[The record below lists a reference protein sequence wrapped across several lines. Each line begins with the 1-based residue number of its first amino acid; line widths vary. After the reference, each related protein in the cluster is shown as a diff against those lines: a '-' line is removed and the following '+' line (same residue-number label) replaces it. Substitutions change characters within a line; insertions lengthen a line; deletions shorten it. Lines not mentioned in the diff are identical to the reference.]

1 MASAGQGV
9 DTILTMTTLARLSL
23 GIFALFVIGRSQ
35 PAATAHAKQAAPDSS
50 AIERGRYIV
59 EDLVQCSRCHTP
71 GDQAGEGERSNWL
84 RGGPLQIRPTYPIA
98 NWALVTPRLAG
109 GPPGTDA
116 EFIHLMTTGIARTGQ
131 PPKPPMLRP
140 HMTRSDAE
148 AVLAYLKSLK
158 Y

>member
-1 MASAGQGV
+1 
-9 DTILTMTTLARLSL
+9 MTLGRISL
-23 GIFALFVIGRSQ
+23 GIFLLLALGRSQ
-35 PAATAHAKQAAPDSS
+35 PAATQRVKQGSDSG
-50 AIERGRYIV
+50 AVERGRYIV
-59 EDLVQCSRCHTP
+59 EDLVQCARCHTT
-71 GDQAGEGERSNWL
+71 GNQAGEGERSNWL

-109 GPPGTDA
+109 GPPGTDDD
-116 EFIHLMTTGIARTGQ
+116 FIRLMTTGIARTGQ

-140 HMTRSDAE
+140 HMTRPDAE